1 MIVPLNLIFGFIS
14 CNEQWKTILFL
25 YCLGDFMFIPYSE
38 LDQLYNILALSG
50 LLYINYYRL
59 TFKNIKENI
68 LFFPCLSV
76 IWVFEIILF
85 LNSLLQLGEGQRIYM
100 LILIIPATLLASV
113 YIIQRQINRVLNSN
127 LESLE
132 QPSLVIHFIEN
143 MQKRMN
149 DSLQC

>member
-1 MIVPLNLIFGFIS
+1 
-14 CNEQWKTILFL
+14 
-25 YCLGDFMFIPYSE
+25 MFIPYSE